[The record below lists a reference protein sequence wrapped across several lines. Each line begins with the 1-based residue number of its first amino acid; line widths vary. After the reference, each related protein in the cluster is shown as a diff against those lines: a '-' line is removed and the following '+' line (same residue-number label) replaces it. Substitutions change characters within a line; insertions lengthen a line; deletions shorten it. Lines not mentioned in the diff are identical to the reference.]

1 MKSITLFFSKTV
13 KLIKPISS
21 HNFGSIDRYV
31 LDDFPK
37 TLKQAELMG
46 SRSIIPMIVVELEL
60 DTVEVLRR
68 GLVDKMKPNKS
79 ENTHR

>member
-1 MKSITLFFSKTV
+1 M
-13 KLIKPISS
+13 
-21 HNFGSIDRYV
+21 
-31 LDDFPK
+31 

-60 DTVEVLRR
+60 DTVEVLKR

-79 ENTHR
+79 ENTHTQHTTNHVVSSLRAV